1 LDRAIIKKIIFSG
14 SHVVK
19 IAIPLSILTI
29 IFAFLGLEYISNLIF
44 GSVILFFWWYLYLS
58 RAPIILSTV
67 TGGAIGFFTIFI
79 AFLLRHKLDGD
90 SIGVCMGP

>member
-1 LDRAIIKKIIFSG
+1 
-14 SHVVK
+14 
-19 IAIPLSILTI
+19 
-29 IFAFLGLEYISNLIF
+29 
-44 GSVILFFWWYLYLS
+44 LYLS